1 MIRSGSEKVFRIM
14 GLEFTVTP
22 THGVLTVL
30 ALAGIV
36 CMLVRFFTGFGLV
49 TNLSDEWPWGLW
61 IGFDVMT
68 GVALAGGGYG
78 MAIIAHIF
86 HREKY
91 SAVVRGALLTSLLG
105 YLLVMAGLLLDIGR
119 WYNCWVPFVS
129 WGTSSV
135 LFEILWCLS
144 LYTTVQVLEMGEIVT
159 ERFGKRFHSAIQK
172 IMPVLLILGVVFPVL
187 HQSSLGALF
196 LIAESKMYPLY
207 WSEYIPIFYLMSSF
221 FVGPAVICVE
231 SSLARRFYGHQI
243 RIETIYGLAVIGT
256 RVMAV
261 YFLLKWYDLFER
273 GLIGTA
279 FSGAWESNVFLME
292 MVIGVLIPIMIVYS
306 RWGQTRGG
314 LITYGFLTSFGLVIN
329 RLATIFVGLSP
340 GRETT
345 YFPSVWEMLVTI
357 GLLSAGCL
365 LYSFIVENLNIFGK
379 NHNEKLKRMSRML
392 MRVPRGKAS

>member
-196 LIAESKMYPLY
+196 LIAETKMYPLY

-261 YFLLKWYDLFER
+261 YFLLKCYDLFER

>member
-30 ALAGIV
+30 TLLGVI

-86 HREKY
+86 HRKKY
-91 SAVVRGALLTSLLG
+91 NSVVRGALLTSLLG

-159 ERFGKRFHSAIQK
+159 ERFGKRFHSALQK
-172 IMPVLLILGVVFPVL
+172 IMPVLLILGVIFPVL

-196 LIAESKMYPLY
+196 LIVEPKMYPLY
-207 WSEYIPIFYLMSSF
+207 WSEWIPIFYLMSSF

-243 RIETIYGLAVIGT
+243 RINTIHGLAVIGT
-256 RVMAV
+256 RVMSV

-273 GLIGTA
+273 GLVGMAFNGT
-279 FSGAWESNVFLME
+279 WESNVFLLE
-292 MVIGVLIPIMIVYS
+292 MLIGVLIPIIIVYS
-306 RWGQTRGG
+306 RWGETRSG
-314 LITYGFLTSFGLVIN
+314 LIAYGFLTSFGLVIN
-329 RLATIFVGLSP
+329 RLATVFVGLSP
-340 GRETT
+340 GREST

-392 MRVPRGKAS
+392 MRVPRGRAS

>member
-30 ALAGIV
+30 ALAGII

-172 IMPVLLILGVVFPVL
+172 IMPALLILGVVFPVL

-345 YFPSVWEMLVTI
+345 YFPSVWEVLVTI

>member
-30 ALAGIV
+30 TLLGVV

-91 SAVVRGALLTSLLG
+91 QPVVRGALLTSLLG

-159 ERFGKRFHSAIQK
+159 ERFGKRFHSAIKK
-172 IMPVLLILGVVFPVL
+172 IMPVLLILGVIFPVL

-196 LIAESKMYPLY
+196 LIAETKMYPLY

-243 RIETIYGLAVIGT
+243 RIETIHGLAVIGT
-256 RVMAV
+256 RVMAL
-261 YFLLKWYDLFER
+261 YFLLKWYDLFDR
-273 GLIGTA
+273 GLVGMA
-279 FSGAWESNVFLME
+279 FSGTWESNVFLME
-292 MVIGVLIPIMIVYS
+292 MLIGVLIPILVVYS

-345 YFPSVWEMLVTI
+345 YFPSIWELFVTI

-379 NHNEKLKRMSRML
+379 NHSEKLKRMSRML

>member
-1 MIRSGSEKVFRIM
+1 MINSGSEKVYRIM
-14 GLEFTVTP
+14 GLQFTVTP

-30 ALAGIV
+30 TIAGVI

-49 TNLSDEWPWGLW
+49 TNLTDEWPWGLW

-68 GVALAGGGYG
+68 CVALAGGGYG

-86 HREKY
+86 HRQKY
-91 SAVVRGALLTSLLG
+91 NSVVRGALLTSLLG
-105 YLLVMAGLLLDIGR
+105 YILVMAGLLLDIGR

-129 WGTSSV
+129 WGTTSV

-144 LYTTVQVLEMGEIVT
+144 LYTTVQVLEMSEIVT
-159 ERFGKRFHSAIQK
+159 ERFGKRFHSAIQR
-172 IMPVLLILGVVFPVL
+172 IMPVLLILGVIFPVL

-196 LIAESKMYPLY
+196 LIAEPKMYPLY

-243 RIETIYGLAVIGT
+243 RINTIHGLAVIGT

-261 YFLLKWYDLFER
+261 YFLLKWYDLFDR
-273 GLIGTA
+273 GLIGMA
-279 FSGAWESNVFLME
+279 FGGTWEANVFLAE
-292 MVIGVLIPIMIVYS
+292 MLIGILIPILIVYS
-306 RWGQTRGG
+306 RWGQTRSG
-314 LITYGFLTSFGLVIN
+314 LITYGFLTSLGLVIN
-329 RLATIFVGLSP
+329 RLATVFVGLSP
-340 GRETT
+340 GRDVS
-345 YFPSVWEMLVTI
+345 YFPSVWELLVTI
-357 GLLSAGCL
+357 SLLSAGCL

-392 MRVPRGKAS
+392 MRMPKSKAS

>member
-22 THGVLTVL
+22 THGILTVL

-196 LIAESKMYPLY
+196 LIAETKMYPLY

>member
-340 GRETT
+340 GREIT

>member
-1 MIRSGSEKVFRIM
+1 MLKSGPEKVFRIM
-14 GLEFTVTP
+14 GLQFTVTP
-22 THGVLTVL
+22 THGILTMLAIVGVLCM
-30 ALAGIV
+30 IV
-36 CMLVRFFTGFGLV
+36 RLDTGFSMV

-78 MAIIAHIF
+78 IAIIAHIF
-86 HREKY
+86 HRHKY
-91 SAVVRGALLTSLLG
+91 NSVVRGALLTSLLG
-105 YLLVMAGLLLDIGR
+105 YLLVMAGLLIDIGLWR
-119 WYNCWVPFVS
+119 NCWVPFVS
-129 WGTSSV
+129 WGTTSV

-144 LYTTVQVLEMGEIVT
+144 LYTTIQVLEMGEIVT
-159 ERFGKRFHSAIQK
+159 ERFGQRFHSALEK

-196 LIAESKMYPLY
+196 LVMEPKMYPLY

-243 RIETIYGLAVIGT
+243 RINTIHGLAVIGT
-256 RVMAV
+256 RAMAV
-261 YFLLKWYDLFER
+261 YFLLKWYDLFDR
-273 GLIGTA
+273 GLIGTV
-279 FSGAWESNVFLME
+279 FNGSWESSVFLAE
-292 MVIGVLIPIMIVYS
+292 MIIGILIPIAIVYS
-306 RWGQTRGG
+306 RWGRTRNG
-314 LITYGFLTSFGLVIN
+314 LIAYGFLTSLGLVVN
-329 RLATIFVGLSP
+329 RLATVFVGLSP
-340 GRETT
+340 GRDMT
-345 YFPSVWEMLVTI
+345 YFPSVWEFVVTI

-392 MRVPRGKAS
+392 MRVPKGKAS

>member
-196 LIAESKMYPLY
+196 LIAETKMYPLY